1 MNLSIVQARM
11 SSTRLPGKVLKSVKN
26 TTMLEYQLSRV
37 SLSKFIDKIV
47 VATSTDKSDDVI
59 VDICNN
65 IGIDVFRGSLS
76 NVLERFYQCASMYLP
91 KNVIRITAD
100 CPVIDPLIIDNVIR
114 LHEETSADYTSSV
127 FPRSF
132 PDGLDVEIMTYQLL
146 DYVHKNATEQ
156 EDTEHVTKYIH
167 KNHTKFKISN
177 FENSNNL
184 SKLRWTLDTES
195 DYIFLKEIIESFENN
210 TYNMYDILE
219 KLKSKEK

>member
-156 EDTEHVTKYIH
+156 EDIEHVTKYIH

>member
-1 MNLSIVQARM
+1 MNLAIVQARM

-47 VATSTDKSDDVI
+47 VATSIDKSDDAI

-65 IGIDVFRGSLS
+65 IGVEVFRGSLS
-76 NVLERFYQCASMYLP
+76 NVLERFYQCASKYLP
-91 KNVIRITAD
+91 ENVVRITAD
-100 CPVIDPLIIDNVIR
+100 CPIIDPLIIDNVIR
-114 LHEETSADYTSSV
+114 LHEETNSDYTSNV

-146 DYVHKNATEQ
+146 DYVYKNATEQ
-156 EDTEHVTKYIH
+156 EDIEHVTKYIH

-177 FENSNNL
+177 FENSNDL
-184 SKLRWTLDTES
+184 SKFRWTLDTET
-195 DYIFLKEIIESFENN
+195 DYIFLKELIESFENN

-219 KLKSKEK
+219 KFNSKVK